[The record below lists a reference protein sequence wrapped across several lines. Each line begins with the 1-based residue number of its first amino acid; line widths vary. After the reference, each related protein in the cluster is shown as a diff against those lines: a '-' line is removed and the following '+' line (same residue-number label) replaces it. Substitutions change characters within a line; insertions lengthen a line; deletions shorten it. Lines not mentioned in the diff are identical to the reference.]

1 MKLPADGGRAVPNPP
16 ADVPGG
22 FVPAVPN
29 PPPAVPWKGIGR
41 RLRELFQSRDFGDD
55 FFDDLED
62 AMIEAD
68 MGVRTASDAAEA
80 LRAEVRSRGIRSRAA
95 LLFELKRLLRS
106 TIISREIPLV
116 PGTLNV
122 LLVLGV
128 NGVGKTT
135 TIAKLAHHFRTQRD
149 VQDIL
154 LVAGDTFRAAAI
166 EQLQVLGRRLGL
178 PVVAQEPG
186 ADPGAVIFDGISSA
200 AARGTRL
207 LIADTAGRLHNRD
220 ALVKELAKI
229 DKIVKTRIAGD
240 AYQRVLVLDA
250 TTGQNSLAQ
259 AEVFHAAVGVS
270 SIVLTKCDSTAKGG
284 MIVPICRDLGIPFSY
299 LGLGEKQEDLALF
312 DPDEYLDSLFGAS

>member
-1 MKLPADGGRAVPNPP
+1 MRLPADDGQAARNPP
-16 ADVPGG
+16 
-22 FVPAVPN
+22 PAMPN
-29 PPPAVPWKGIGR
+29 PPPAMPWTRIGR

-55 FFDDLED
+55 FFDELED

-68 MGVRTASDAAEA
+68 MGVRTATDAVEA
-80 LRAEVRSRGIRSRAA
+80 LRAEVRSSGVRSREA
-95 LLFELKRLLRS
+95 LLGLLKKRLRS
-106 TIISREIPLV
+106 TIVAREISLV

-135 TIAKLAHHFRTQRD
+135 TIAKLAHYFRTSRG
-149 VQDIL
+149 VQDIVL
-154 LVAGDTFRAAAI
+154 AAGDTFRAAAI

-186 ADPGAVIFDGISSA
+186 ADPGAVIFDGIASA
-200 AARGTRL
+200 AARGATL

-229 DKIVKTRIAGD
+229 DKIVKTRVPGD

-284 MIVPICRDLGIPFSY
+284 MVVPISRDLGIPFSY
-299 LGLGEKQEDLALF
+299 LGLGEKQEDLVPF
-312 DPDEYLDSLFGAS
+312 DPDAYLDSLFGSP

>member
-1 MKLPADGGRAVPNPP
+1 MKSPAERS
-16 ADVPGG
+16 
-22 FVPAVPN
+22 
-29 PPPAVPWKGIGR
+29 PWKGIGR
-41 RLRELFQSRDFGDD
+41 RLRDLFQSREFGEE
-55 FFDDLED
+55 FFEQLED

-68 MGVRTASDAAEA
+68 MGVRTASGAVES
-80 LRAEVRSRGIRSRAA
+80 LRNAVRARGIRSREA
-95 LLFELKRLLRS
+95 LLAELKQELRS
-106 TIISREIPLV
+106 ALVGREIALV
-116 PGTLNV
+116 PDTLNV

-135 TIAKLAHHFRTQRD
+135 TIAKLAHHFMTRRN
-149 VQDIL
+149 VQEIV

-166 EQLQVLGRRLGL
+166 GQLQVLGERLGL
-178 PVVAQEPG
+178 PVIAQEPG

-200 AARGTRL
+200 AARGSKL

-229 DKIVKTRIAGD
+229 DKIVRTRVSGD
-240 AYQRVLVLDA
+240 AYQKVLILDA

-259 AEVFHAAVGVS
+259 AEVFHRAVGVS

-284 MIVPICRDLGIPFSY
+284 MVVPICRELGIPFSY
-299 LGLGEKQEDLALF
+299 LGLGEKQDDLALF

>member
-1 MKLPADGGRAVPNPP
+1 MKRPAEGTPSPIPATPNPP
-16 ADVPGG
+16 ADVRGG
-22 FVPAVPN
+22 FA
-29 PPPAVPWKGIGR
+29 AMPWARIGR

-55 FFDDLED
+55 FFDELED

-68 MGVRTASDAAEA
+68 MGVRTASEASAALKAEVKSGGLRSREA
-80 LRAEVRSRGIRSRAA
+80 LLA
-95 LLFELKRLLRS
+95 LLKKRLRS
-106 TIISREIPLV
+106 TMVAREISLV

-135 TIAKLAHHFRTQRD
+135 TIAKLAHHFRTSRG
-149 VQDIL
+149 VPDIVL
-154 LVAGDTFRAAAI
+154 AAGDTFRAAAI
-166 EQLQVLGRRLGL
+166 EQLQVLGARLGL

-186 ADPGAVIFDGISSA
+186 ADPGAVIYDAIASA
-200 AARGTRL
+200 AARGSSL
-207 LIADTAGRLHNRD
+207 VIADTAGRLHNRD

-229 DKIVKTRIAGD
+229 DKIVKARVPGD

-284 MIVPICRDLGIPFSY
+284 MIVPISRDLGIPFSY
-299 LGLGEKQEDLALF
+299 LGLGEKPEDFAPF
-312 DPDEYLDSLFGAS
+312 DPDDYLDSLFGTS

>member
-1 MKLPADGGRAVPNPP
+1 MKPP
-16 ADVPGG
+16 AERGR
-22 FVPAVPN
+22 
-29 PPPAVPWKGIGR
+29 AVPWKGIGR
-41 RLRELFQSRDFGDD
+41 RLRELFQSREFGDE
-55 FFDDLED
+55 FFDELGD

-68 MGVRTASDAAEA
+68 MGVRAAEENSEA
-80 LRAEVRSRGIRSRAA
+80 LREAARSRGIRGRAE
-95 LLFELKRLLRS
+95 LLAELKRRLRA
-106 TIISREIPLV
+106 IIVAREISLV

-135 TIAKLAHHFRTQRD
+135 TIAKLAHHFRTRRG
-149 VQDIL
+149 VEKIL

-166 EQLQVLGRRLGL
+166 EQLQVLGGRLGL

-200 AARGTRL
+200 AARGSEL

-229 DKIVKTRIAGD
+229 DRIVQTRVSGA
-240 AYQRVLVLDA
+240 AYQKVLVLDA
-250 TTGQNSLAQ
+250 TTGQNALAQ

-270 SIVLTKCDSTAKGG
+270 SIVLSKCDSTAKGG
-284 MIVPICRDLGIPFSY
+284 MVVPICRDLGIPFSY
-299 LGLGEKQEDLALF
+299 LGLGEKQDDLEPF
-312 DPDEYLDSLFGAS
+312 DTDQYLDSLFGET